1 MILDLFAG
9 PGGWSE
15 GLRRLTGRRA
25 IGIETDPDAVAT
37 RRAAGHLTLRADV
50 SALDPATFRR
60 AEGLIASP
68 PCTAFSN
75 AGKRK
80 GRRWLPALVAA
91 IRAEQWELR
100 ALRQLDQTIW
110 LPLEIGRW
118 VEVIR
123 PRWVALE
130 QVPPALEL
138 WEAYAEV
145 LRRWGYHVWC
155 GTLRAEQYGVPQTR
169 VRAFLLASRERPV
182 GPPPPTHSRYY
193 SREPGR
199 LDPGV
204 KKWVSMAEALG
215 LVEGAVG
222 FPRRAD
228 GRADTT
234 PDGYRGRDLR
244 HVDRPAF
251 NLTEKA
257 RSWIVQLEERK
268 VYGASHRLGESEG
281 DWAPNTG
288 RDWEKGGTRADAQTI
303 GLDAPSPSVT
313 HQANAWWFVRPA
325 TTIAGDPRVFP
336 PGGHIANDGR
346 DNSRMV
352 GRSETKIRLTIEQ
365 AAILQSFPADYPFVG
380 SKTSKFRQVG
390 NAVPPLLAAAVLA
403 QVVSNVGQEAVA

>member
-1 MILDLFAG
+1 
-9 PGGWSE
+9 
-15 GLRRLTGRRA
+15 
-25 IGIETDPDAVAT
+25 
-37 RRAAGHLTLRADV
+37 
-50 SALDPATFRR
+50 
-60 AEGLIASP
+60 
-68 PCTAFSN
+68 
-75 AGKRK
+75 
-80 GRRWLPALVAA
+80 
-91 IRAEQWELR
+91 
-100 ALRQLDQTIW
+100 
-110 LPLEIGRW
+110 
-118 VEVIR
+118 
-123 PRWVALE
+123 
-130 QVPPALEL
+130 LEL

-244 HVDRPAF
+244 PVDRPAF

-268 VYGASHRLGESEG
+268 VYGASHRLGEPEG

-288 RDWEKGGTRADAQTI
+288 RDWEKGGTRVDAQTI

-313 HQANAWWFVRPA
+313 HQANAWWFV
-325 TTIAGDPRVFP
+325 
-336 PGGHIANDGR
+336 
-346 DNSRMV
+346 
-352 GRSETKIRLTIEQ
+352 
-365 AAILQSFPADYPFVG
+365 
-380 SKTSKFRQVG
+380 
-390 NAVPPLLAAAVLA
+390 
-403 QVVSNVGQEAVA
+403 

>member
-68 PCTAFSN
+68 PCTAFSD

-204 KKWVSMAEALG
+204 KKWVSMVEALG
-215 LVEGAVG
+215 LVEGAV
-222 FPRRAD
+222 
-228 GRADTT
+228 
-234 PDGYRGRDLR
+234 
-244 HVDRPAF
+244 
-251 NLTEKA
+251 
-257 RSWIVQLEERK
+257 
-268 VYGASHRLGESEG
+268 
-281 DWAPNTG
+281 NTG
-288 RDWEKGGTRADAQTI
+288 RDWKKGGTRADAQTI

-325 TTIAGDPRVFP
+325 TTITRDPRVFP
-336 PGGHIANDGR
+336 PGDHIANDGR